1 MYLDPALL
9 GAIAALFTTATGGLG
24 WLVNKLWADRADAQ
38 DKLLEMLRLQFG
50 DATARKDLWDK
61 LTQSVIDQGRVID
74 SLQKYIA
81 DLRDDIRR
89 LKP

>member
-9 GAIAALFTTATGGLG
+9 AAIAALFTTATGGLG
-24 WLVNKLWADRADAQ
+24 WLVNKLWSDRDTAQ
-38 DKLLEMLRLQFG
+38 DKLIEMLRLQFG

-74 SLQKYIA
+74 GLQKYIA